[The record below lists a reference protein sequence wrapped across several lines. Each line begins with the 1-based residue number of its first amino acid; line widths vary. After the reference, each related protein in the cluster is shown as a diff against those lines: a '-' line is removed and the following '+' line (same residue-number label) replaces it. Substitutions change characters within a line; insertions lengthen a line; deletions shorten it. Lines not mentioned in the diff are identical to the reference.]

1 MLITLN
7 DNDIIKQ
14 QSMLLNKLSSDDNSI
29 ESSFTVYP
37 KENGSSENELRS
49 SLAKAETKAVRCLK
63 CFVIGVLILVGII
76 MSFVTYLQISKTEH
90 DLFVSGFVNDANRLK
105 LAYYEVTIQRISVSA
120 AFIIRYLMQSAMHNQ
135 DPIDTKIIG
144 T

>member
-1 MLITLN
+1 MFIVSETDIT
-7 DNDIIKQ
+7 KQ
-14 QSMLLNKLSSDDNSI
+14 QIMLLNKLSSDDNSI

-37 KENGSSENELRS
+37 KENGSSENELQYF
-49 SLAKAETKAVRCLK
+49 LAERETKAVRCLK
-63 CFVIGVLILVGII
+63 CFVIGVLFIAAVVLSVTTYIL
-76 MSFVTYLQISKTEH
+76 ISKNED

-105 LAYYEVTIQRISVSA
+105 LVYYEVTIQRISVSA